1 MKLIPS
7 QLIKDSC
14 LSMVAYMMLIL
25 ALHPVYFGE
34 YRITETIIRLTTIQ
48 AAVSCVIIII
58 CTAIVSKITHKP
70 FSYADSL
77 SVRCRQFLYISL
89 LCVPIMTIFL
99 LFCNPIVL
107 YGFDH
112 LDYAFLDHD
121 GTFTLKWL
129 YACLAACITGDLVV
143 CIVLITISEIRH
155 KNLMMKELEDIN
167 NALALGHEAK
177 VKEESDH
184 VEMITLKGD
193 SRESLTV
200 NPNDIVYIESI
211 ANYLNIIYYNDSDI
225 CQKRLRS
232 SLRDI
237 EEMLSQHPFF
247 VHIHRAFLVNI
258 NFITQVT
265 GNAAGY
271 KLQIFGT
278 EKILPVSKS
287 NVALFKSKIG
297 SEE

>member
-48 AAVSCVIIII
+48 TAVSCVIIII

-70 FSYADSL
+70 FSYADAL

-89 LCVPIMTIFL
+89 FCVPIMTIFL

-112 LDYAFLDHD
+112 LDYAFLDYD

-167 NALALGHEAK
+167 NALALGHEAN

-200 NPNDIVYIESI
+200 NPYDIVYIESV

-237 EEMLSQHPFF
+237 EETLSQYPFF